1 MNKAILTGRLVRNPE
16 LKESGDSKVTRFT
29 LAVTRQFKRDEAD
42 FITCVA
48 FGKNA
53 ENIAKY
59 CTKGSPLA
67 IVGNIRTGSYD
78 KDGTKVYT
86 TVVVLESF
94 EFVGGKND
102 GNNAGNGNKGDN
114 ADNDFD
120 AEPVND
126 DDVPF

>member
-1 MNKAILTGRLVRNPE
+1 MNKVVLSGRLTRDPE
-16 LKESGDSKVTRFT
+16 LKESGESKVTRFS

-42 FITCVA
+42 FINCVA

-78 KDGTKVYT
+78 KDGVKVYT
-86 TVVVLESF
+86 TDVVTESF
-94 EFVGGKND
+94 EFIGSKND
-102 GNNAGNGNKGDN
+102 SSNQNNSENNNGFDNEMMPEDDGDC
-114 ADNDFD
+114 
-120 AEPVND
+120 
-126 DDVPF
+126 PF

>member
-1 MNKAILTGRLVRNPE
+1 MNKVVLSGRLTRDPE
-16 LKESGDSKVTRFT
+16 LKESGESKVTRFS

-42 FITCVA
+42 FINCVA

-78 KDGTKVYT
+78 KDGVKVYT
-86 TVVVLESF
+86 TDVVTESF
-94 EFVGGKND
+94 EFIGSKND
-102 GNNAGNGNKGDN
+102 SSNQNNSENDSGFDNEMMPEDDGDC
-114 ADNDFD
+114 
-120 AEPVND
+120 
-126 DDVPF
+126 PF

>member
-1 MNKAILTGRLVRNPE
+1 MNKVVLSGRITRDPE
-16 LKESGDSKVTRFT
+16 LKESGESKVTRFS

-42 FITCVA
+42 FINCVA

-78 KDGTKVYT
+78 KDGVKVYT
-86 TVVVLESF
+86 TDVVTESF
-94 EFVGGKND
+94 EFISGKSDSSNNQNNSEND
-102 GNNAGNGNKGDN
+102 SGFDNEMMPEDDGDC
-114 ADNDFD
+114 
-120 AEPVND
+120 
-126 DDVPF
+126 PF